1 MLRIPAPACRI
12 RDQAAASGV
21 LVKLEL
27 YFSPGSCPR
36 VSIIALEETGVPFET
51 HLVAFM
57 AGDHRKP
64 EFLAR
69 NPSGKVPVLL
79 VDGQP
84 LVQTVAIL
92 DFLDASFPQASL
104 FPRFDTPFARAQFL
118 GDLVSFTAD
127 LHPIV
132 TRIAFPQ
139 IMIEHAEGAVALR
152 AKALEMMAF
161 QLKRFEARLQHQPW
175 LAGRQWSVL
184 DAYLHWVWFR
194 ITGAGFDPAPFPR
207 LSAHYARTL
216 ERPSVMRALAR
227 EAEAVRDLEDRGLMP
242 RPRSA

>member
-1 MLRIPAPACRI
+1 M
-12 RDQAAASGV
+12 
-21 LVKLEL
+21 KLEL

-36 VSIIALEETGVPFET
+36 VSMIALEETGAPFET

-64 EFLAR
+64 DFLAR
-69 NPSGKVPVLL
+69 NPSGKVPVLM

-84 LVQTVAIL
+84 IVQTVAIL
-92 DFLDASFPQASL
+92 GFLVESFPDAAL
-104 FPRFDTPFARAQFL
+104 FPDRPTPLARAQFL

-139 IMIEHAEGAVALR
+139 IMIEHAEGAAALR
-152 AKALEMMAF
+152 TKALEMMAF
-161 QLKRFEARLQHQPW
+161 QLGHFEARLQRQPW
-175 LAGRQWSVL
+175 LAGPQWSVL

-194 ITGAGFDPAPFPR
+194 ITGAGFDPAKFPAI
-207 LSAHYARTL
+207 SAHYAQTG
-216 ERPSVMRALAR
+216 ERPSVQRALAR
-227 EAEAVRDLEDRGLMP
+227 EAQAVRELESRGLMP
-242 RPRSA
+242 RPRT

>member
-1 MLRIPAPACRI
+1 M
-12 RDQAAASGV
+12 
-21 LVKLEL
+21 KLEL

-36 VSIIALEETGVPFET
+36 VSMIALEETGAPFDT

-64 EFLAR
+64 GFLAR

-84 LVQTVAIL
+84 IVQTVAIL
-92 DFLDASFPQASL
+92 EFLDECFPDAAL
-104 FPRFDTPFARAQFL
+104 FPELTTPLARALFL
-118 GDLVSFTAD
+118 GELVSFAAD

-139 IMIEHAEGAVALR
+139 IMIDNADGAAALR
-152 AKALEMMAF
+152 ARALEMMAF
-161 QLKRFEARLQHQPW
+161 QLNRFEARLQQQPW
-175 LAGRQWSVL
+175 LAGQQWTVL

-194 ITGAGFDPAPFPR
+194 ITGAGFDAAPFPR
-207 LSAHYARTL
+207 ISAHYARTL
-216 ERPSVMRALAR
+216 ERPSVQRAQAR
-227 EAEAVRDLEDRGLMP
+227 EAEAVRDLESRGLMP
-242 RPRSA
+242 RPKA

>member
-1 MLRIPAPACRI
+1 M
-12 RDQAAASGV
+12 
-21 LVKLEL
+21 KLEL

-36 VSIIALEETGVPFET
+36 VSMIALEETGAPYET
-51 HLVAFM
+51 HVVAFM
-57 AGDHRKP
+57 AGEHRKP

-84 LVQTVAIL
+84 IVQTVAIL
-92 DFLDASFPQASL
+92 GFLDESFPGAAL
-104 FPRFDTPFARAQFL
+104 FPERESPLARARFL
-118 GDLVSFTAD
+118 GDLVSFSAD

-139 IMIEHAEGAVALR
+139 IMIDHADGAAALR

-161 QLKRFEARLQHQPW
+161 QLARFEARLQQQPW
-175 LAGRQWSVL
+175 LAGPQWSVL

-194 ITGAGFDPAPFPR
+194 ITGAGFDATAFP
-207 LSAHYARTL
+207 LISAHYARTL
-216 ERPSVMRALAR
+216 ERSAVKRALAR
-227 EAEAVRDLEDRGLMP
+227 EAEAVRDLESRGLMP
-242 RPRSA
+242 RPRT

>member
-1 MLRIPAPACRI
+1 M
-12 RDQAAASGV
+12 
-21 LVKLEL
+21 KLEL

-36 VSIIALEETGVPFET
+36 VSMIALEETAAPFET

-84 LVQTVAIL
+84 IVQTVAIL
-92 DFLDASFPQASL
+92 QFLDESFPDAAL
-104 FPRFDTPFARAQFL
+104 FPARHTPLARAQFL
-118 GDLVSFTAD
+118 ADLVSCSAD

-139 IMIEHAEGAVALR
+139 IMIDHPEGATALR

-175 LAGRQWSVL
+175 LAGQQWTML

-194 ITGAGFDPAPFPR
+194 ITGAGFDAAPFPR
-207 LSAHYARTL
+207 IAAHYARTL
-216 ERPSVMRALAR
+216 ERASVKRALER
-227 EAEAVRDLEDRGLMP
+227 EARAVQDLESRGLMP
-242 RPRSA
+242 RPKT

>member
-1 MLRIPAPACRI
+1 MN
-12 RDQAAASGV
+12 
-21 LVKLEL
+21 LEL

-36 VSIIALEETGVPFET
+36 VSMIALEEIGVPFET
-51 HLVAFM
+51 HVVAFM

-79 VDGQP
+79 VNGQP
-84 LVQTVAIL
+84 IVQTVAIL
-92 DFLDASFPQASL
+92 GFLDESFPNAAL
-104 FPRFDTPFARAQFL
+104 FPRRASALERAGFL

-139 IMIEHAEGAVALR
+139 IMIDHAEGAAALR

-161 QLKRFEARLQHQPW
+161 QLNRFEARLRNQPW
-175 LAGRQWSVL
+175 LAGEQWSVL

-194 ITGAGFDPAPFPR
+194 ITGAGFDAAPFPNI
-207 LSAHYARTL
+207 SAHYARTL
-216 ERPSVMRALAR
+216 ERPSVKRALAR
-227 EAEAVRDLEDRGLMP
+227 EAHAVRDLESRGLMP
-242 RPRSA
+242 QPRK

>member
-1 MLRIPAPACRI
+1 M
-12 RDQAAASGV
+12 
-21 LVKLEL
+21 KLEL

-36 VSIIALEETGVPFET
+36 VSMIALEETGAPYQAHV
-51 HLVAFM
+51 VAFM

-64 EFLAR
+64 EFLAL
-69 NPSGKVPVLL
+69 NPSGKVPVL
-79 VDGQP
+79 VADGQS

-92 DFLDASFPQASL
+92 SFLDEVFPAAKL
-104 FPRFDTPFARAQFL
+104 FPSRETPIARARFL
-118 GDLVSFTAD
+118 GDLVSCSAD

-139 IMIEHAEGAVALR
+139 VMIDHAEGAAALR

-161 QLKRFEARLQHQPW
+161 QLNRFEARLQEQLW
-175 LAGRQWSVL
+175 LAGTQWSVL

-207 LSAHYARTL
+207 LADHHARML
-216 ERPSVMRALAR
+216 QRPSVQRALAR
-227 EAEAVRDLEDRGLMP
+227 EAEAVRDLESRGLMP
-242 RPRSA
+242 RPKQA

>member
-1 MLRIPAPACRI
+1 M
-12 RDQAAASGV
+12 
-21 LVKLEL
+21 KLEL

-36 VSIIALEETGVPFET
+36 VSMIALEETGAPFDT

-57 AGDHRKP
+57 AGEHRKP

-92 DFLDASFPQASL
+92 GFLNETFPDAAL
-104 FPRFDTPFARAQFL
+104 FPEVDSPIARAQFL
-118 GDLVSFTAD
+118 GDLVSFSAD

-139 IMIEHAEGAVALR
+139 IMIEHAEGAAALR

-161 QLKRFEARLQHQPW
+161 QLNRFEARLQQQPW
-175 LAGRQWSVL
+175 LAGQKWSVL

-194 ITGAGFDPAPFPR
+194 ITGGGFDPAPFPAI
-207 LSAHYARTL
+207 SAHHARTL
-216 ERPSVMRALAR
+216 QRPSVQRALAR
-227 EAEAVRDLEDRGLMP
+227 ETEAVRDLESRGLMP
-242 RPRSA
+242 RPRA

>member
-1 MLRIPAPACRI
+1 M
-12 RDQAAASGV
+12 
-21 LVKLEL
+21 KLEL

-36 VSIIALEETGVPFET
+36 VSMIALEETGVPFET
-51 HLVAFM
+51 HLIAFM
-57 AGDHRKP
+57 AGEHRRP

-84 LVQTVAIL
+84 IVQTVAIL
-92 DFLDASFPQASL
+92 GFLSEAFPEAAL
-104 FPRFDTPFARAQFL
+104 FPKMETPLGRALFL
-118 GDLVSFTAD
+118 GDLVSFSAD

-139 IMIEHAEGAVALR
+139 IMIDHAEGAAALR

-161 QLKRFEARLQHQPW
+161 QLTRFEARLEHLAW
-175 LAGRQWSVL
+175 LAGSQWSVL

-194 ITGAGFDPAPFPR
+194 ITGAGFDPVPFPR
-207 LSAHYARTL
+207 ISAHYERTL
-216 ERPSVMRALAR
+216 ERPAVQRALAR
-227 EAEAVRDLEDRGLMP
+227 EAEAVRELESRGVMP
-242 RPRSA
+242 RPSPRS

>member
-1 MLRIPAPACRI
+1 M
-12 RDQAAASGV
+12 
-21 LVKLEL
+21 KLEL

-36 VSIIALEETGVPFET
+36 VSMIALEEAGATFET

-57 AGDHRKP
+57 AGEHRKP

-84 LVQTVAIL
+84 IVQTVAIL
-92 DFLDASFPQASL
+92 GFLDESFPSAAL
-104 FPRFDTPFARAQFL
+104 FPKRDSPLARAQFL
-118 GDLVSFTAD
+118 GDLVSFSAD

-139 IMIEHAEGAVALR
+139 IMIDHAEGAAALR
-152 AKALEMMAF
+152 AKALEMMGF
-161 QLKRFEARLQHQPW
+161 QLSRFEARLQHQPW
-175 LAGRQWSVL
+175 LAGQQWSVL

-194 ITGAGFDPAPFPR
+194 ITGAGFDSAPFPR
-207 LSAHYARTL
+207 ISAHYARTQQ
-216 ERPSVMRALAR
+216 RPSVQRALAR
-227 EAEAVRDLEDRGLMP
+227 EAEAVRDLESRGLMP
-242 RPRSA
+242 RPKA

>member
-1 MLRIPAPACRI
+1 M
-12 RDQAAASGV
+12 
-21 LVKLEL
+21 KLEL

-36 VSIIALEETGVPFET
+36 VSMIALEDTGAPFDT

-79 VDGQP
+79 VDGQSI
-84 LVQTVAIL
+84 VQTVAIL
-92 DFLDASFPQASL
+92 GFLDECFPAAALFPQRSSAI
-104 FPRFDTPFARAQFL
+104 ARAQFL
-118 GDLVSFTAD
+118 GDLVSFSAD

-139 IMIEHAEGAVALR
+139 IMIDHADGAAALR
-152 AKALEMMAF
+152 NKALQMMAF
-161 QLKRFEARLQHQPW
+161 QLNRFEARLQQQPW
-175 LAGRQWSVL
+175 LAGQQWSAL

-194 ITGAGFDPAPFPR
+194 ITGAGFDAAPFPNI
-207 LSAHYARTL
+207 SAHYARTM
-216 ERPSVMRALAR
+216 ERPAVKRALAR
-227 EAEAVRDLEDRGLMP
+227 EAEAVRDLDSRGLMP
-242 RPRSA
+242 RPRT

>member
-1 MLRIPAPACRI
+1 M
-12 RDQAAASGV
+12 
-21 LVKLEL
+21 KLEL

-36 VSIIALEETGVPFET
+36 VSMIALEETGAPFET

-57 AGDHRKP
+57 AGEHRKP

-84 LVQTVAIL
+84 IVQTVAIL
-92 DFLDASFPQASL
+92 GFLHESFPDAAL
-104 FPRFDTPFARAQFL
+104 FPKLDSLLERAQFL
-118 GDLVSFTAD
+118 GDLVSFSAD

-139 IMIEHAEGAVALR
+139 IMIDHAAGAIALR
-152 AKALEMMAF
+152 TKALEMMAF
-161 QLKRFEARLQHQPW
+161 QLNRFEARLQHQSW
-175 LAGRQWSVL
+175 LANQQWSVL

-207 LSAHYARTL
+207 ISAHYARTL
-216 ERPSVMRALAR
+216 ERPSVQRALQR
-227 EAEAVRDLEDRGLMP
+227 ETEAVRDLERRGLMP
-242 RPRSA
+242 RPKA

>member
-1 MLRIPAPACRI
+1 M
-12 RDQAAASGV
+12 
-21 LVKLEL
+21 KLEL

-36 VSIIALEETGVPFET
+36 VSLVALEETGAPFDT

-69 NPSGKVPVLL
+69 NPSGKVPVLM

-92 DFLDASFPQASL
+92 GFLDEAFPAAGL
-104 FPRFDTPFARAQFL
+104 FPRFESALARASFV
-118 GDLVSFTAD
+118 GDLVSFSAD

-139 IMIEHAEGAVALR
+139 VVIDHAEGAVALR
-152 AKALEMMAF
+152 AKAMEMMAF
-161 QLKRFEARLQHQPW
+161 QLNRFEARLQQQPW
-175 LAGRQWSVL
+175 LAGAQWSVL

-194 ITGAGFDPAPFPR
+194 ITGAGFDATAFP
-207 LSAHYARTL
+207 LLAAHHARSL
-216 ERPSVMRALAR
+216 ERPSVRRAAAR
-227 EAEAVRDLEDRGLMP
+227 EAEAERVLEGRGLMP
-242 RPRSA
+242 RPRG

>member
-1 MLRIPAPACRI
+1 MN
-12 RDQAAASGV
+12 
-21 LVKLEL
+21 LEL

-36 VSIIALEETGVPFET
+36 VSMIALEEIGVPFQT
-51 HLVAFM
+51 HVVAFM

-79 VDGQP
+79 VNGQP
-84 LVQTVAIL
+84 IVQTVAIL
-92 DFLDASFPQASL
+92 AFLDESFPGAAL
-104 FPRFDTPFARAQFL
+104 FPRRTSALARAGFL
-118 GDLVSFTAD
+118 ADLVSFSAD

-139 IMIEHAEGAVALR
+139 IMIDHAEGAVALR

-161 QLKRFEARLQHQPW
+161 QLNRFEARLQNEPW
-175 LAGRQWSVL
+175 LAGQQWSVL

-194 ITGAGFDPAPFPR
+194 ITGAGFDAAPFPNI
-207 LSAHYARTL
+207 SAHYARTL
-216 ERPSVMRALAR
+216 ERAAVKRALAR
-227 EAEAVRDLEDRGLMP
+227 EAEAVQDLESRGLMP
-242 RPRSA
+242 RPRK

>member
-1 MLRIPAPACRI
+1 M
-12 RDQAAASGV
+12 
-21 LVKLEL
+21 KLEL

-36 VSIIALEETGVPFET
+36 VSMIALEETSAPFET

-57 AGDHRKP
+57 AGEHRKP

-69 NPSGKVPVLL
+69 NPSGKVPVLM

-84 LVQTVAIL
+84 IVQTVAIL
-92 DFLDASFPQASL
+92 GFLDEAFPDATL
-104 FPRFDTPFARAQFL
+104 FPELQSPLARAQFL
-118 GDLVSFTAD
+118 GDLVSCSAD

-139 IMIEHAEGAVALR
+139 IMIDHAEGAAALR

-161 QLKRFEARLQHQPW
+161 QLNRFEARLQLQPW
-175 LAGRQWSVL
+175 LAGQQWSVL

-194 ITGAGFDPAPFPR
+194 ITGAGFDPAPFPKI
-207 LSAHYARTL
+207 SDHYARTL
-216 ERPSVMRALAR
+216 ERPSVQRAIAR
-227 EAEAVRDLEDRGLMP
+227 EAEAVRDLESRGLMP
-242 RPRSA
+242 RPKT

>member
-1 MLRIPAPACRI
+1 MN
-12 RDQAAASGV
+12 
-21 LVKLEL
+21 LEL

-36 VSIIALEETGVPFET
+36 VSMIALEETGAPFET

-57 AGDHRKP
+57 AGEHRKP

-84 LVQTVAIL
+84 IVQTVAIL
-92 DFLDASFPQASL
+92 GFLDEAFPGAAL
-104 FPRFDTPFARAQFL
+104 FPKRDTPLARAQFL
-118 GDLVSFTAD
+118 ADLVSFSAD

-139 IMIEHAEGAVALR
+139 IMIDHAEGAAV
-152 AKALEMMAF
+152 
-161 QLKRFEARLQHQPW
+161 QRFEARLHQQPW
-175 LAGRQWSVL
+175 LAGQQWSVL

-194 ITGAGFDPAPFPR
+194 ITGAGFDPAPFPTI
-207 LSAHYARTL
+207 SAHYARTL
-216 ERPSVMRALAR
+216 ERPAVQRALAR
-227 EAEAVRDLEDRGLMP
+227 EAEAVWQLESRGLMP
-242 RPRSA
+242 RPKA

>member
-1 MLRIPAPACRI
+1 M
-12 RDQAAASGV
+12 
-21 LVKLEL
+21 KLEP

-36 VSIIALEETGVPFET
+36 VSMIALEETGAPFET

-57 AGDHRKP
+57 AGEHRKP

-69 NPSGKVPVLL
+69 NPSGKVPVLM

-84 LVQTVAIL
+84 IVQTVAIL
-92 DFLDASFPQASL
+92 EFLNESFPAAAL
-104 FPRFDTPFARAQFL
+104 FPALSTPLARAQFL

-139 IMIEHAEGAVALR
+139 IMIDHAEGTTALR
-152 AKALEMMAF
+152 TKALEMMAF
-161 QLKRFEARLQHQPW
+161 QLQRFEARLHQQPW
-175 LAGRQWSVL
+175 LAGPQWSVL

-194 ITGAGFDPAPFPR
+194 ITGAGFDATPFP
-207 LSAHYARTL
+207 SIAAHYARTL
-216 ERPSVMRALAR
+216 QRASVQRAMAR
-227 EAEAVRDLEDRGLMP
+227 EAEAVRDLESRGLMP
-242 RPRSA
+242 RPRN

>member
-1 MLRIPAPACRI
+1 MN
-12 RDQAAASGV
+12 
-21 LVKLEL
+21 LEL

-36 VSIIALEETGVPFET
+36 VSLIALEETGAPFET

-64 EFLAR
+64 AFLAR

-84 LVQTVAIL
+84 IVQNVAIL
-92 DFLDASFPQASL
+92 GFLHETFPDAAL
-104 FPRFDTPFARAQFL
+104 FPERKTPLDRARFL
-118 GDLVSFTAD
+118 GDLVSFSAD

-139 IMIEHAEGAVALR
+139 IMIDHAEGAAALR
-152 AKALEMMAF
+152 AKAHEMMAF
-161 QLKRFEARLQHQPW
+161 QLNRFEARLEHQTW
-175 LAGRQWSVL
+175 LAGQQWSVL
-184 DAYLHWVWFR
+184 DAYLHWIWFR

-207 LSAHYARTL
+207 ISAHYARTL
-216 ERPSVMRALAR
+216 ERDSVQRALAR
-227 EAEAVRDLEDRGLMP
+227 EAAAVRDLEGRGLMP
-242 RPRSA
+242 RPVNTV